1 LIALHNSPAL
11 TNLMLRKQPAVKK
24 EVEYDFNT
32 FRGLRCMAGFTV
44 QALASEAGVSLSTVN
59 RMEYGTA
66 EVTRRIAYQVLN
78 VISSKIGRRITI
90 EEVEGLQVKS

>member
-1 LIALHNSPAL
+1 MNIHESGVRSVS
-11 TNLMLRKQPAVKK
+11 TFKQLREEA
-24 EVEYDFNT
+24 
-32 FRGLRCMAGFTV
+32 GLTV

>member
-1 LIALHNSPAL
+1 VLNSPVL
-11 TNLMLRKQPAVKK
+11 TNLMLRKQPAIK
-24 EVEYDFNT
+24 EVAEYDLKT
-32 FRGLRCMAGFTV
+32 FRRLRCMAGLTV
-44 QALASEAGVSLSTVN
+44 QALASEAGVLLSTVN

-66 EVTRRIAYQVLN
+66 QVTRRIAYQVPN